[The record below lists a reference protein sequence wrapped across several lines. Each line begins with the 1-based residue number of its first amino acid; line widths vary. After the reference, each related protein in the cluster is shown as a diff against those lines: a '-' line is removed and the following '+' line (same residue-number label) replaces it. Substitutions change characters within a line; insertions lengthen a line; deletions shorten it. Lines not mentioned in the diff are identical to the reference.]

1 MVSSGCRVVVLAR
14 ALLHSIGSM
23 HRIRARVTGGCLWH
37 TCIGLHRSLKAAAGL
52 QRVDSSASHVAP
64 PRGEVEP
71 DRSDAEPAAVLV
83 SSAEQELAT
92 VARRMRR
99 HFLVGSAYRP
109 SWVVTPLRLQAL
121 GSNALTLGRV
131 KLIPLGRGHASTL
144 ARARSPMGHE
154 RRARAAGTEERVGGA
169 PP

>member
-52 QRVDSSASHVAP
+52 QRVESSASHVAP

-99 HFLVGSAYRP
+99 HSLVGSAYRP
-109 SWVVTPLRLQAL
+109 SWVV
-121 GSNALTLGRV
+121 
-131 KLIPLGRGHASTL
+131 
-144 ARARSPMGHE
+144 
-154 RRARAAGTEERVGGA
+154 
-169 PP
+169 